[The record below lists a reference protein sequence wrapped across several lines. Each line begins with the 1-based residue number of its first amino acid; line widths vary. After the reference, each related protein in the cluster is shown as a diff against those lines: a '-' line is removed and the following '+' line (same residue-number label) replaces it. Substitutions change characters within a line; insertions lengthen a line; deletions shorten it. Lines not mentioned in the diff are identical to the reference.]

1 MSDKRKRSPSPEKK
15 PIAPGVEYKGFLLQS
30 DCILRKFKDNKE
42 KRLEETN
49 FMLESAGEH
58 ILENSGG
65 IQDNPF
71 HWTVQFVHTLL
82 EVAAAVTSAAAFD
95 GEEAEKIAILNK
107 HAMEGLDLIGGQ
119 WIEDDCASNED

>member
-1 MSDKRKRSPSPEKK
+1 MFLLRHRSFQIPHKRKPPPIATSPMSDKRKRSPSPEKK

-30 DCILRKFKDNKE
+30 DRILRKFKDNKE

-71 HWTVQFVHTLL
+71 NWTVQFVHTLL

-95 GEEAEKIAILNK
+95 GEDWAVR
-107 HAMEGLDLIGGQ
+107 
-119 WIEDDCASNED
+119 S

>member
-30 DCILRKFKDNKE
+30 DRILRKFKDNKE

-71 HWTVQFVHTLL
+71 NWTVQFVHTLL

-95 GEEAEKIAILNK
+95 GEEAKKIAILNK
-107 HAMEGLDLIGGQ
+107 HAMEGLDLIGGE